1 MGRNSLRK
9 IAAEVGCSV
18 NTVRRYLEEPA
29 EARYTRQR
37 SVRPKLGPFEAYV
50 RERVT
55 TSGEDRLPAAL
66 LAREIRERGYSGSER
81 QVARFVRGLRP
92 GKVEEPLTRFKPAP
106 GEKMHVEWVE
116 FKPPADRTRTLAA
129 FVAVLAYRRAT
140 YVEYVSDEQVAT
152 LLDCHHRAFEFFG
165 GVPRSVLYTNAR
177 TVVQVPDA
185 SEPGRHRFHPAF
197 LDFAR
202 HHGFLPRLHRKH
214 GSNGSG
220 ARTSRHLRYWFHIPV
235 VAKLLDAGLA
245 IDAMPANT
253 EVRRWLREVANG
265 AVHDGSGNAPRGEFE
280 IERRALMPL
289 RPWKGRS
296 RPSLQRERSPAS
308 PQGERSRYRRLN

>member
-1 MGRNSLRK
+1 MGRKSLRR

-18 NTVRRYLEEPA
+18 NTVRRYLEQPT
-29 EARYTRQR
+29 ARYTRQR

-50 RERVT
+50 RERMA

-66 LAREIRERGYSGSER
+66 LTREIRELGYRGSER

-92 GKVEEPLTRFKPAP
+92 CKVEEPLTRFKPAP

-116 FKPPADRTRTLAA
+116 FKRTADRTRTLAA
-129 FVAVLAYRRAT
+129 FVAVLAYSRAT
-140 YVEYVSDEQVAT
+140 YVEYVSDAQVAT

-165 GVPRSVLYTNAR
+165 GVPRSVLYTNAT

-185 SEPGRHRFHPAF
+185 SGPGRHRFHPAF

-202 HHGFLPRLHRKH
+202 HHGFLPRLHRKY

-235 VAKLLDAGLA
+235 VARLLDAGLA
-245 IDAMPANT
+245 IAATPANA
-253 EVRRWLREVANG
+253 EARRWLREIANG
-265 AVHDGSGNAPRGEFE
+265 AVHDANGNSPIAELE

-289 RPWKGRS
+289 RPWKGSS
-296 RPSLQRERSPAS
+296 RPSLQRKHSPAS
-308 PQGERSRYRRLN
+308 LQRERSRYGRLN